1 MKTIAAVCFLLL
13 TACAS
18 HQPSIATAPGPV
30 NVVVTA
36 QAPLQQSDAD
46 LFRKMTQQY
55 VQRYVHN
62 GRPLTV
68 SITLG
73 EQARPLLDRD
83 ASSNGYWLVDTSY
96 STQTGHPVPLV
107 GGMTAAQVGF
117 IPMVGGG
124 GGGGGGSIT
133 YFGKILTAAYSITDA
148 SGKILEERSF
158 PLCPLLNASFFVG
171 RRLEDYHDVGV
182 YIAKRVAKVR

>member
-1 MKTIAAVCFLLL
+1 MKTTAAVCLLLL

-36 QAPLQQSDAD
+36 QPPLRQSDAD

-124 GGGGGGSIT
+124 GGGGGSIT
-133 YFGKILTAAYSITDA
+133 YFGEMLTAAYSITDA
-148 SGKILEERSF
+148 SGKILEERTF
-158 PLCPLLNASFFVG
+158 PLCPIFNASFFVG
-171 RRLEDYHDVGV
+171 RRLEEYHDVGM

>member
-1 MKTIAAVCFLLL
+1 MARDGFKIFDSDTHVG
-13 TACAS
+13 
-18 HQPSIATAPGPV
+18 PSMNILDRYLATAEKARLMRHYDPAV
-30 NVVVTA
+30 RHVDVTA
-36 QAPLQQSDAD
+36 PVSI
-46 LFRKMTQQY
+46 
-55 VQRYVHN
+55 
-62 GRPLTV
+62 

-73 EQARPLLDRD
+73 EQARPLLGRD

-96 STQTGHPVPLV
+96 STQNGHPVPLV
-107 GGMTAAQVGF
+107 GGMTAAEVGF

-133 YFGKILTAAYSITDA
+133 YFGQILTAAYSITDA